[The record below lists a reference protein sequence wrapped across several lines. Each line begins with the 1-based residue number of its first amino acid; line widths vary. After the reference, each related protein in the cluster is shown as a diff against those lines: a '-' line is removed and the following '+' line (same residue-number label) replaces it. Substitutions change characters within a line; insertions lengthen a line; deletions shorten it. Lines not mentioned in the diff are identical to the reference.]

1 MKVPSKRRNIM
12 GFNIET
18 IFDLKRDKEVII
30 ESEVQEE
37 QNKDSSEK

>member
-1 MKVPSKRRNIM
+1 M